1 MSKYRI
7 SKANEQYLKSDAIN
21 NIRFITDG
29 FHCEAVCYYILNV
42 LDFDQ
47 LEDLIRCMAAVKDNI
62 RFFIQDNLLCVNLD
76 LFDDEDILETEKS
89 IFTSIDK
96 YCSRATDDE
105 IFRDGVANSF
115 PTYNINDLDI
125 ENIQPI
131 QTIGDDRG
139 CYILSNR
146 NVELLN
152 STIEVKKSYGATIII
167 SKFPDRITQD
177 FSNIFDGLR
186 SSTLF
191 ENCTIV
197 DNIQCIP
204 KQNASI
210 IIKRARAALRYE
222 LDQALMTAD
231 EFTAESI
238 KNAVE
243 LSMLAIQDL
252 EDNGIFCYF
261 DRYIFVYAEDKIQLK
276 EKIKKLTAY
285 LAEHDIRA
293 HRVMMPA
300 RHYIDIQVNKC
311 QLGRKFSHMT
321 SIKFPLCVMKH
332 PVIEEITDTMTN
344 TTTDTTTKKTN
355 SYVCAF
361 CGTMYKGELKDGFVP
376 DCPCC
381 GSRELVPIEYKGY

>member
-1 MSKYRI
+1 MPKYQV
-7 SKANEQYLKSDAIN
+7 SKANENYLKSDAIN

-29 FHCEAVCYYILNV
+29 FHCEAVCYYILNI

-47 LEDLIRCMAAVKDNI
+47 LEDLIRSMAKVKDDI

-76 LFDDEDILETEKS
+76 LFDDKDVLETEKS
-89 IFTSIDK
+89 VFALIDK

-105 IFRDGVANSF
+105 IFRDGVTNSF
-115 PTYNINDLDI
+115 PTYNINDFDLETI
-125 ENIQPI
+125 KPI

-139 CYILSNR
+139 CYILSNS

-152 STIEVKKSYGATIII
+152 STIEVKKAYGAAIII
-167 SKFPDRITQD
+167 SRFPDRITHN
-177 FSNIFDGLR
+177 FSNVFDELR

-191 ENCTIV
+191 ENCTII

-204 KQNASI
+204 KQSASL

-222 LDQALMTAD
+222 LDQALINAD
-231 EFTAESI
+231 EFTTAPI
-238 KNAVE
+238 NNAIE
-243 LSMLAIQDL
+243 LSSLAIQDL
-252 EDNGIFCYF
+252 ENNGILCYF
-261 DRYIFVYAEDKIQLK
+261 DRYIFMYAQDKIQLK
-276 EKIKKLTAY
+276 EKIKKLTTY
-285 LAEHDIRA
+285 LVEHNIYA

-332 PVIEEITDTMTN
+332 PVIEEITDT
-344 TTTDTTTKKTN
+344 TTKQTN

-376 DCPCC
+376 ACPCC
-381 GSRELVPIEYKGY
+381 GSRELEPIEYKGY

>member
-1 MSKYRI
+1 MPKYQV
-7 SKANEQYLKSDAIN
+7 SKANENYLKSDAIN
-21 NIRFITDG
+21 NVRFITDG

-47 LEDLIRCMAAVKDNI
+47 LEDLIRCMAVVKDNI

-76 LFDDEDILETEKS
+76 LFDDEDVLETEKS

-115 PTYNINDLDI
+115 PTYNINDFDLKTI
-125 ENIQPI
+125 KPI

-152 STIEVKKSYGATIII
+152 STIEVKKAYGAAIII
-167 SKFPDRITQD
+167 NKFPDRITQN
-177 FSNIFDGLR
+177 FSNIFDVLR

-191 ENCTIV
+191 ENCTII

-204 KQNASI
+204 KQTASL

-222 LDQALMTAD
+222 LDQALMNAD
-231 EFTAESI
+231 NFTAASI
-238 KNAVE
+238 NNSVE
-243 LSMLAIQDL
+243 LSSLAIQDL
-252 EDNGIFCYF
+252 ENNGIFCYF
-261 DRYIFVYAEDKIQLK
+261 DRYIFMYAQDEIQLK
-276 EKIKKLTAY
+276 EKIKKLTSY
-285 LAEHDIRA
+285 LAEHDIYA

-332 PVIEEITDTMTN
+332 PIIEEIADK
-344 TTTDTTTKKTN
+344 TTEKTN

-376 DCPCC
+376 ACPCC
-381 GSRELVPIEYKGY
+381 GSRELEPIEYKGY

>member
-76 LFDDEDILETEKS
+76 LFDDEDVLETEKS
-89 IFTSIDK
+89 IFTLIGK

-139 CYILSNR
+139 CYILSNS

-152 STIEVKKSYGATIII
+152 PTINVKKAYGAAIII
-167 SKFPDRITQD
+167 SKFPDRITQN
-177 FSNIFDGLR
+177 FSNIFDALR

-204 KQNASI
+204 KQDAVHT
-210 IIKRARAALRYE
+210 IKRARAELRFE
-222 LDQALMTAD
+222 LDTARVNAD
-231 EFTAESI
+231 EFTAASI
-238 KNAVE
+238 NNAIE
-243 LSMLAIQDL
+243 LSSLAFQDL
-252 EDNGIFCYF
+252 ENDGILCYF
-261 DRYIFVYAEDKIQLK
+261 DRYIFVYAQNEIQLK
-276 EKIKKLTAY
+276 EKIKKLTTY
-285 LAEHDIRA
+285 LADHDILA
-293 HRVMMPA
+293 CRVMMPA

-321 SIKFPLCVMKH
+321 SINFPLCVMKH
-332 PVIEEITDTMTN
+332 PVIIEEITDK
-344 TTTDTTTKKTN
+344 TTKKSN
-355 SYVCAF
+355 SYVCSF

-376 DCPCC
+376 ACPCC
-381 GSRELVPIEYKGY
+381 GSRALELIEYKGY

>member
-1 MSKYRI
+1 MPKYQV
-7 SKANEQYLKSDAIN
+7 SKANENYLKSDAIR

-47 LEDLIRCMAAVKDNI
+47 LEDLIRCMAAVKDDI

-76 LFDDEDILETEKS
+76 LFDDEDVLETEKS

-139 CYILSNR
+139 CYILSNS
-146 NVELLN
+146 NVKLCN
-152 STIEVKKSYGATIII
+152 STVDVKKAYGAAIII

-177 FSNIFDGLR
+177 FSNIFDALR

-191 ENCTIV
+191 ENCTII

-204 KQNASI
+204 EQTASL

-222 LDQALMTAD
+222 LDQAFINAD
-231 EFTAESI
+231 EFNAASI
-238 KNAVE
+238 NNAIE
-243 LSMLAIQDL
+243 LSSLAFQDL
-252 EDNGIFCYF
+252 ENNGILCYF
-261 DRYIFVYAEDKIQLK
+261 DRYIFMYAQDEIQLK
-276 EKIKKLTAY
+276 EKIKKLTTY
-285 LAEHDIRA
+285 LADHNIHA

-332 PVIEEITDTMTN
+332 PIIEEITDK
-344 TTTDTTTKKTN
+344 TTEKTN

-376 DCPCC
+376 ACPCC
-381 GSRELVPIEYKGY
+381 GSRELEPIEYKGY